1 MVKRKSQ
8 KLENEGFP
16 DGLLQWLTSPEVDV
30 YDQAIYAVTDSLK
43 GSSVDPDHRVIIWSD
58 GKRLS
63 IKQTA
68 RRIQRRSKL
77 PLSQIECY
85 VVGWLE
91 TGYEPQGL
99 TEKQMEQFESLI
111 EDWVRDH
118 ESTHPDCLDR
128 P

>member
-1 MVKRKSQ
+1 MVKRRSQ
-8 KLENEGFP
+8 KPENEAFP
-16 DGLLQWLTSPEVDV
+16 DGLLQWLFSPEVDI
-30 YDQAIYAVTDSLK
+30 YDQAIYAVSDSLK
-43 GSSVDPDHRVIIWSD
+43 GSSVDPDQRVIVWSD

-91 TGYEPQGL
+91 NVYEPQGL
-99 TEKQMEQFESLI
+99 TEKQMERFESLI

-118 ESTHPDCLDR
+118 ESTHPEQPER

>member
-8 KLENEGFP
+8 GPENEGFP